1 MGGREAIY
9 EITGKSKSE
18 AGQGAWIQLVAVK
31 VKNTHDVITGP
42 GIREREE
49 CEDNQPRGLKPGD
62 RKNWIWAP

>member
-18 AGQGAWIQLVAVK
+18 AGQGAWTQLVAVK

-42 GIREREE
+42 RHKGEGRM
-49 CEDNQPRGLKPGD
+49 
-62 RKNWIWAP
+62 